1 MYVIRKYFRPIVAIN
16 LCLILTLNLLNES
29 TRVLSSYVAQLP
41 ISILGPLSEHVIRP
55 ETAACVASA
64 GRNKQ
69 PPQQSYLT
77 LAYDIDVNGIAAY
90 IQLG

>member
-1 MYVIRKYFRPIVAIN
+1 MKDRYSN
-16 LCLILTLNLLNES
+16 S
-29 TRVLSSYVAQLP
+29 TNQITVVTSRIQFIYTQFIAHHDLFSWLS
-41 ISILGPLSEHVIRP
+41 
-55 ETAACVASA
+55 VASA
-64 GRNKQ
+64 GCNEQ

>member
-1 MYVIRKYFRPIVAIN
+1 MHCYALLCSYWGYASLCHHITVVTLVSIYVY
-16 LCLILTLNLLNES
+16 
-29 TRVLSSYVAQLP
+29 
-41 ISILGPLSEHVIRP
+41 
-55 ETAACVASA
+55 VASA

>member
-1 MYVIRKYFRPIVAIN
+1 MILDSYYTIIIAAPTMISLVARPQCRVEPGNKMIRNWK
-16 LCLILTLNLLNES
+16 
-29 TRVLSSYVAQLP
+29 
-41 ISILGPLSEHVIRP
+41 
-55 ETAACVASA
+55 CVVSA
-64 GRNKQ
+64 GCNKQ